1 MCALQL
7 KYLQRA
13 WEIISDLKHSLGIEI
28 SLLRYARPYASVQNE
43 AWKEEHSQ
51 MVSISKQRRLIL
63 SATGVVLAQVTMQNI
78 SLIKFL
84 NQSSKKVSPVSLSQ
98 LTEVEGV
105 SNRMEKTR
113 LIRVLNEV
121 KQKNLTVDQLTDIF
135 RSISSDQKIHQRTGR
150 GYQWI

>member
-1 MCALQL
+1 
-7 KYLQRA
+7 
-13 WEIISDLKHSLGIEI
+13 
-28 SLLRYARPYASVQNE
+28 
-43 AWKEEHSQ
+43 
-51 MVSISKQRRLIL
+51 MVSISKQRGLIL
-63 SATGVVLAQVTMQNI
+63 SATGVVLAQVTMHNI

-84 NQSSKKVSPVSLSQ
+84 NQSSKKVIPVSLSQ

-150 GYQWI
+150 GYQ